1 MEIHEDCIIISNIE
15 KYDITFH
22 NGSMI
27 IKRKQKDYSE
37 FLKNN
42 FTSSKLLNVK
52 INDSEIKINKYSVLL
67 KYIYNFID
75 DIEIIKHNTRINIID
90 GECNNKGFQYLQKL
104 NISFQGIDANKCMDE
119 IINMCK
125 CVNIVISLK
134 IKLNNEEIIEI

>member
-42 FTSSKLLNVK
+42 FTGSKLLNVK
-52 INDSEIKINKYSVLL
+52 INDSEIKINKYTTLL

-90 GECNNKGFQYLQKL
+90 GEYNDKGFKYLEKL
-104 NISFQGIDANKCMDE
+104 NISYQGIDANKCLEE

-134 IKLNNEEIIEI
+134 IKLNNEEIIQL